1 MQRRVLA
8 FVRRVSIVSFPARA
22 AHLLTDRTNVGA
34 VRSTQT
40 AYEQCRLRLAV
51 CVRTYLIRLRRQRQ
65 RITTDEDASS
75 RKTHTALRRIAA
87 AAVTAYRPMFSLY
100 WFYVL
105 TVLYVSLD
113 EGRTQVRHIRLSVVP
128 VAL

>member
-22 AHLLTDRTNVGA
+22 AHLLTDRTNIGA

-51 CVRTYLIRLRRQRQ
+51 CVRTYLVSDDSDNGLQL
-65 RITTDEDASS
+65 TTTRHRA
-75 RKTHTALRRIAA
+75 KHTLLFAESLLLPSPPI
-87 AAVTAYRPMFSLY
+87 RPMFSLY

-128 VAL
+128 VVL